1 MIGYLNTSQPYKVC
15 VMLAMTKAVLVIIL
29 NLVATMFLLRNYQK
43 SFQYTTNP
51 TSGNRRNEIILS
63 SLCAT
68 NILFGFGIL
77 IDFGAFISGKQSII
91 GFLLTSFSLIS
102 SLIHISLLTLERF
115 VAVRYPFKYQTFDTK
130 YIFYALAVIW
140 CFSIGI
146 AVATRYHYNTFLLV
160 LCVVVLCSNVV
171 VVISYGY
178 VIFRTRCSSRRLP
191 ATTATTHAASS
202 ALWYS
207 KEQKEQQNRVTTL
220 CCVIVLTYITT
231 TLPCVICY
239 IIPKYGVYSA
249 PRSVVKL
256 KKWFCF
262 YC

>member
-1 MIGYLNTSQPYKVC
+1 MCDVGHDQSCPGHHPES
-15 VMLAMTKAVLVIIL
+15 
-29 NLVATMFLLRNYQK
+29 R
-43 SFQYTTNP
+43 
-51 TSGNRRNEIILS
+51 GNNVPIILS
-63 SLCAT
+63 SLCTT

-178 VIFRTRCSSRRLP
+178 VIFRTRCSRSDLYN
-191 ATTATTHAASS
+191 HD
-202 ALWYS
+202 
-207 KEQKEQQNRVTTL
+207 VTLRHLLYYTEIR
-220 CCVIVLTYITT
+220 CIQRPVQ
-231 TLPCVICY
+231 
-239 IIPKYGVYSA
+239 
-249 PRSVVKL
+249 
-256 KKWFCF
+256 W
-262 YC
+262 